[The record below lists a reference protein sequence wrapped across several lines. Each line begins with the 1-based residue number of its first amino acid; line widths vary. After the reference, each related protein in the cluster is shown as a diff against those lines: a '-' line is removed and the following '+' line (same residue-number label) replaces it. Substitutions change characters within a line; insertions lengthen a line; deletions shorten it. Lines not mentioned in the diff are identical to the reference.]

1 MKSNQE
7 DEPYEKLCI
16 WLGESED
23 SNWTKYSTELVAKT
37 VLIDFTQKQW
47 EKLEKEVLE
56 KPEFWQQRCVV
67 SLGEDRSD
75 HAVTILKLLLSKSPY
90 KDVKILSAYELDW
103 AEVPIEKKYASF
115 IKKIIDTIPSSE
127 IEPEI
132 YSLLAKAERSKL

>member
-7 DEPYEKLCI
+7 DESYEKLCI

-67 SLGEDRSD
+67 SLGEYRSD
-75 HAVTILKLLLSKSPY
+75 NAITILKLLLSKSPY
-90 KDVKILSAYELDW
+90 KDVKTLSAYELDW
-103 AEVPIEKKYASF
+103 AEVPIEKKYANF
-115 IKKIIDTIPSSE
+115 IKKIINTIPSSE
-127 IEPEI
+127 I
-132 YSLLAKAERSKL
+132 